1 MTNVTTGLSEKFKL
15 ELLKGNHDFDAHQM
29 RVSLIKENSGVI
41 GSTTTN
47 WSVFNGDTGGGSTF
61 QPTGTN
67 YDGSG
72 SGTTFNTFATGAPA
86 NIASDNVGGA
96 NTAYP
101 KLVSSVAIIDLQDAV
116 FSNVTVTADG
126 CILYNQQHPAGA
138 AADNIIAIFDF
149 GGTVSATAGDFTI
162 QFPAAGSSTSILR
175 LA

>member
-29 RVSLIKENSGVI
+29 RVSLIKENS
-41 GSTTTN
+41 STVDSGTTN
-47 WSVFNGDTGGGSTF
+47 WTTFNTASQ

-72 SGTTFNTFATGAPA
+72 GSTTLNTFATGAPA
-86 NIASDNVGGA
+86 NIASDDVGVS
-96 NTAYP
+96 NTPYP

-116 FSNVTVTADG
+116 FQNVTVTADG

-138 AADNIIAIFDF
+138 DTDNIVAIFDF

-162 QFPAAGSSTSILR
+162 QFPAAGSTTSILR